1 MDRLVETIAH
11 AGVLPSAH
19 IELADVAIT
28 SGEDKSLKGF
38 YFAARSLVPDLR
50 HVSSIIISSALKKEW
65 GCVPW
70 NTETREG
77 SVSLHWS
84 VFESYLTRSTV
95 CRNGRCLAV
104 RRPAGRWP
112 HEKNLQFA
120 HFG

>member
-28 SGEDKSLKGF
+28 SGEDKSQGF

-70 NTETREG
+70 KDRAQRGLRFPTLVGIRELFDKKHG
-77 SVSLHWS
+77 VQEWPMPSGEASGWS
-84 VFESYLTRSTV
+84 VAS
-95 CRNGRCLAV
+95 
-104 RRPAGRWP
+104 
-112 HEKNLQFA
+112 
-120 HFG
+120 